1 MSLTMTPLIIF
12 GDKSHTDL
20 HGALAV
26 TPIIVLQCQIL
37 ETTSLIPNLGYGKN
51 KADKTYTKDKVQNEH
66 ECFSVAFQS
75 IRRIHREEGF
85 RALVLGRE
93 VNIKIWVHYF
103 IRDTE
108 GNNKW
113 LGHHMP
119 TKPIVEEIRIV
130 VFFVVV
136 SVVIV
141 VVSVVSVVGVGV
153 VVGVVFVVVLTVIVV
168 VVVVDVVVLAVVVI
182 IALVLIFAVLLLSSS
197 SSFSSSLSLS
207 LSLSLSSLSSLS

>member
-1 MSLTMTPLIIF
+1 MTPLIIF

-207 LSLSLSSLSSLS
+207 LSLSSLSSLS